1 MKLKRIMSILTL
13 AAFAMLLPTAAF
25 AEGGE
30 MLGDQLSLV
39 WIIPFV
45 GMLLS
50 IAIFPLVKGEWWEK
64 NQLWV
69 ALFWAAVFVVP
80 FFVKFG
86 AHITIFELIHTI
98 ALDYFPFLLLLI
110 ALYAAA
116 GGIVIRG
123 SLVGTPKLN
132 TIILAIGTVLASV
145 IGTTGAAMVLIRP
158 IIRANEWRK
167 HKMHTVIFFIFLICN
182 IGGSLTPLG
191 DPPLFMGYLRG
202 VPFFWCLTHLWPMY
216 LFTSVVLLAIYYV
229 IESKRYKRD
238 LAEGCVQ
245 PEHSGEKL
253 QFDGLINVAFI
264 VLILIGTYSSGF
276 LAGLD
281 AFTNADGSTK
291 GITLFTHGEETA
303 VATYPNLIKDA
314 IYLIAIA
321 LSMKFTKKTLREENN
336 FNWGAMEEVAK
347 LFIGIFIT
355 MIPALALLEAK
366 GASLGLQEEW
376 QFFWSTGL
384 LSGFLDNTPTYLV
397 FLTTAASLGAAEGIV
412 TTVGTVAVPLLIA
425 VSAGAVFMGALSYI
439 GNAPNFMVRSIAEEH
454 DIKMPSFFGYMKW
467 SFGILVPVFLLDTLI
482 FMIL

>member
-1 MKLKRIMSILTL
+1 MKHKKLMSILTL
-13 AAFAMLLPTAAF
+13 VVFAMLLPTAAF
-25 AEGGE
+25 AEGE
-30 MLGDQLSLV
+30 MLGDQLPIWSIL
-39 WIIPFV
+39 PFV

-50 IAIFPLVKGEWWEK
+50 IAIFPLVKAEWWEK

-69 ALFWAAVFVVP
+69 ALFWSAVFIVP
-80 FFVKFG
+80 FFFAFG
-86 AHITIFELIHTI
+86 AEITIFELIHTV

-123 SLVGTPKLN
+123 SIVGTPKVNL
-132 TIILAIGTVLASV
+132 IILIIGTVLASV

-158 IIRANEWRK
+158 LIRANEWRK
-167 HKMHTVIFFIFLICN
+167 RKMHTIIFFIFLVCN

-202 VPFFWCLTHLWPMY
+202 VPFFWCLTHLWSIY
-216 LFTSVVLLAIYYV
+216 IFTSVLLLVLYYFV
-229 IESKRYKRD
+229 ENSRYKKD
-238 LAEGCVQ
+238 LADGAVQ
-245 PEHSGEKL
+245 PESKSNHKIEV
-253 QFDGLINVAFI
+253 DGLVNIIFI
-264 VLILIGTYSSGF
+264 VLILIGTYSSGM
-276 LAGLD
+276 LANMD
-281 AFTNADGSTK
+281 AFQNADGSVK
-291 GITLFTHGEETA
+291 GITLFSHGEETA
-303 VATYPNLIKDA
+303 IATYPNLIKDA

-321 LSMKFTKKTLREENN
+321 LSMKFTKKSLREENN

-366 GASLGLQEEW
+366 GASLGLHTEW

-397 FLTTAASLGAAEGIV
+397 FLTTAASLGA
-412 TTVGTVAVPLLIA
+412 TTGVATSIGMVEIPLLIA

-454 DIKMPSFFGYMKW
+454 DIKMPSFFGYLKW
-467 SFGILVPVFLLDTLI
+467 SFGILVPVFLIVTVV
-482 FMIL
+482 FML

>member
-1 MKLKRIMSILTL
+1 MKRKKLMSLVTL
-13 AAFAMLLPTAAF
+13 VVFAMLIPTAAL

-30 MLGDQLSLV
+30 MLGDQLPIWS
-39 WIIPFV
+39 IIPFV

-69 ALFWAAVFVVP
+69 ALFWAAVFIVP
-80 FFVKFG
+80 FFIAFG
-86 AHITIFELIHTI
+86 AHITIYELIHTV

-123 SLVGTPKLN
+123 SIVGTPKVN
-132 TIILAIGTVLASV
+132 TVILAIGAVLASI

-158 IIRANEWRK
+158 LIRANEWRK
-167 HKMHTVIFFIFLICN
+167 RKMHTVIFFIFLVCN

-202 VPFFWCLTHLWPMY
+202 VPFFWCLTHLWPIWI
-216 LFTSVVLLAIYYV
+216 FTTVLLLVIYYLV
-229 IESKRYKRD
+229 ESNRYKKD
-238 LAEGCVQ
+238 LAEGAVQ
-245 PEHSGEKL
+245 PESHSAHKIEI
-253 QFDGLINVAFI
+253 DGLINIAFI
-264 VLILIGTYSSGF
+264 VLILIGTYSSGV
-276 LAGLD
+276 LAGMD
-281 AFTNADGSTK
+281 AFLNEDGSVK
-291 GITLFTHGEETA
+291 GITLFTHGEEAA

-314 IYLIAIA
+314 IYIIAII
-321 LSMKFTKKTLREENN
+321 LSMKFTKKSLREENN

-355 MIPALALLEAK
+355 MIPALAILEAK
-366 GASLGLQEEW
+366 GAALGLHTEW

-397 FLTTAASLGAAEGIV
+397 FLTTAASLGATEGIV
-412 TTVGTVAVPLLIA
+412 TSIGIVEAPLLIA

-467 SFGILVPVFLLDTLI
+467 SFGILVPVFLLVTVI
-482 FMIL
+482 FML

>member
-1 MKLKRIMSILTL
+1 MKQKRLVSLLTL
-13 AAFAMLLPTAAF
+13 VVFAMLLPTAAF
-25 AEGGE
+25 AEGE
-30 MLGDQLSLV
+30 MLGDQLPIWS
-39 WIIPFV
+39 IIPFV

-50 IAIFPLVKGEWWEK
+50 IAIFPLVKAEWWEK

-69 ALFWAAVFVVP
+69 ALFWSAVFVVP
-80 FFVKFG
+80 FFIAFG
-86 AHITIFELIHTI
+86 AHITIYELIHTV
-98 ALDYFPFLLLLI
+98 ALDYLPFLLLLI
-110 ALYAAA
+110 ALYTAA

-123 SLVGTPKLN
+123 SIVGTPKVN

-158 IIRANEWRK
+158 LIRANEWRK
-167 HKMHTVIFFIFLICN
+167 RKMHTIIFFIFLVCN

-216 LFTSVVLLAIYYV
+216 LFTSVILLALYYF
-229 IESKRYKRD
+229 IENSRYKKD
-238 LAEGCVQ
+238 IAEGCVQ
-245 PEHSGEKL
+245 PESHAAHKIEI
-253 QFDGLINVAFI
+253 DGLINIAFI
-264 VLILIGTYSSGF
+264 VLILIGTYSSGY

-281 AFTNADGSTK
+281 MFTNADGSTK
-291 GITLFTHGEETA
+291 GITLFTHGEEAA
-303 VATYPNLIKDA
+303 VATYPNLIKDV

-321 LSMKFTKKTLREENN
+321 LSLKFTKKSLREENN

-366 GASLGLQEEW
+366 GAALGLQEEW

-397 FLTTAASLGAAEGIV
+397 FLTTAASLGATSGIV
-412 TTVGTVAVPLLIA
+412 TSVGTVAVPLLIA
-425 VSAGAVFMGALSYI
+425 VSSGAVFMGALSYI

-467 SFGILVPVFLLDTLI
+467 SFGILVPVFLLDTII

>member
-1 MKLKRIMSILTL
+1 MKQKRLISLLTL
-13 AAFAMLLPTAAF
+13 VVFAMLLPTAAF
-25 AEGGE
+25 AEGE
-30 MLGDQLSLV
+30 MLGDQLPIWS
-39 WIIPFV
+39 IIPFV

-50 IAIFPLVKGEWWEK
+50 IAIFPLVKAEWWEK

-69 ALFWAAVFVVP
+69 ALFWSAVFVIP
-80 FFVKFG
+80 FFIAFG
-86 AHITIFELIHTI
+86 AHITIYELIHTV
-98 ALDYFPFLLLLI
+98 ALDYLPFLLLLI
-110 ALYAAA
+110 ALYTAA

-123 SLVGTPKLN
+123 SIVGTPKVN
-132 TIILAIGTVLASV
+132 TILLLIGTVLASV

-158 IIRANEWRK
+158 LIRANEWRK
-167 HKMHTVIFFIFLICN
+167 RKMHTVIFFIFLVCN

-216 LFTSVVLLAIYYV
+216 LFTSVILLVLYYF
-229 IESKRYKRD
+229 IENSRYKKD

-245 PEHSGEKL
+245 PESHAAHKIEI
-253 QFDGLINVAFI
+253 DGLINIAFI

-281 AFTNADGSTK
+281 MFTNADGSTK
-291 GITLFTHGEETA
+291 GITLFTHGEEAA
-303 VATYPNLIKDA
+303 VATYPNLIKDV

-321 LSMKFTKKTLREENN
+321 LSLKFTKKSLREENN

-366 GASLGLQEEW
+366 GAALGLQEEW

-397 FLTTAASLGAAEGIV
+397 FLTTAASLGATSGIV
-412 TTVGTVAVPLLIA
+412 TSVGTVAVPLLIA
-425 VSAGAVFMGALSYI
+425 VSSGAVFMGALSYI

>member
-1 MKLKRIMSILTL
+1 MKQKRLVSLLTL
-13 AAFAMLLPTAAF
+13 VVFAMLLPTAAF
-25 AEGGE
+25 AEGE
-30 MLGDQLSLV
+30 MLGDQLPIWS
-39 WIIPFV
+39 IIPFV

-50 IAIFPLVKGEWWEK
+50 IAIFPLVKAEWWEK

-69 ALFWAAVFVVP
+69 ALFWSAVFVVP
-80 FFVKFG
+80 FFIAFG
-86 AHITIFELIHTI
+86 AHVTIYELIHTV
-98 ALDYFPFLLLLI
+98 ALDYLPFLLLLI
-110 ALYAAA
+110 ALYTAA

-123 SLVGTPKLN
+123 SIVGTPKVN

-158 IIRANEWRK
+158 LIRANEWRK
-167 HKMHTVIFFIFLICN
+167 RKMHTIIFFIFLVCN

-216 LFTSVVLLAIYYV
+216 LFTSVILLALYYF
-229 IESKRYKRD
+229 IENSRYKKD
-238 LAEGCVQ
+238 IAEGCVQ
-245 PEHSGEKL
+245 PESHAAHKIEI
-253 QFDGLINVAFI
+253 DGLINIAFI
-264 VLILIGTYSSGF
+264 VLILIGTYSSGY

-281 AFTNADGSTK
+281 MFTNADGSTK
-291 GITLFTHGEETA
+291 GITLFTHGEEAA
-303 VATYPNLIKDA
+303 VATYPNLIKDV

-321 LSMKFTKKTLREENN
+321 LSLKFTKKSLREENN

-366 GASLGLQEEW
+366 GAALGLQEEW

-397 FLTTAASLGAAEGIV
+397 FLTTAASLGATSGIV
-412 TTVGTVAVPLLIA
+412 TSVGTVAVPLLIA
-425 VSAGAVFMGALSYI
+425 VSSGAVFMGALSYI

-467 SFGILVPVFLLDTLI
+467 SFGILVPVFLLDTII